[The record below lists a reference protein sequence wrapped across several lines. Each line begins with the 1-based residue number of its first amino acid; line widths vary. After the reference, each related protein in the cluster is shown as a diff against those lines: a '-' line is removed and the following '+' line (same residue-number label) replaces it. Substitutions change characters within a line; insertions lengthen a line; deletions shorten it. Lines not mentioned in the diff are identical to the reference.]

1 MARNAAAAAACCSAA
16 VLLLVVSVYAASDT
30 KGPRTAVKAPDLAAG
45 VEETG
50 TLLPVHRDTER
61 ELEKKDI
68 KAGTRG
74 TSAGD
79 VASLATAGEQGQGD
93 GSD

>member
-1 MARNAAAAAACCSAA
+1 
-16 VLLLVVSVYAASDT
+16 
-30 KGPRTAVKAPDLAAG
+30 
-45 VEETG
+45 
-50 TLLPVHRDTER
+50 VHRDTER

-79 VASLATAGEQGQGD
+79 VASLATAGEQGQGV
-93 GSD
+93 GSDWGESKKLDDSKKDSDSDSDDDSGSDSDSDSDSNSDSDDEEDHSSKT